1 MERRIMK
8 MLCVA
13 MASVTL
19 LGLTAFA
26 QADDPKNEATIAK
39 LLGKWEITKTREE
52 NLVGAIVTFEKGGKA
67 NVVMKVDGKETKL
80 EGTYKVEK
88 DKLIS
93 ELNGN
98 TDTNTIT
105 KLTDTA
111 LELENSDASVTT
123 ILKKKK

>member
-1 MERRIMK
+1 MK